1 MEITFNEV
9 VVWMI
14 VGALAGSLAG
24 MLMKRRKEGF
34 GHVTNLGIGLVGALV
49 GGLILKALQIEL
61 PWLAAITIS
70 LKDLVVAF
78 VGSVIFVAVVWL
90 IQTWWKEGKAKKT

>member
-1 MEITFNEV
+1 MGITFNEI

-24 MLMKRRKEGF
+24 MLMKRRREGF
-34 GHVTNLGIGLVGALV
+34 GHVTNLGIGLAGALV
-49 GGLILKALQIEL
+49 GGLILKALQIDL
-61 PWLAAITIS
+61 PWLAAVTIS

-78 VGSVIFVAVVWL
+78 VGSLIFVAVVWW
-90 IQTWWKEGKAKKT
+90 IQAWWAERKGKKI